1 MQSSISELWNHYRSL
16 DAAAPAALPLS
27 YCFSDNAEEADA
39 LLELILSGRKCATA
53 PSVAELQIAGDP
65 IPKPGDFAIV
75 TDWNGMARAIIRTR
89 AVEIRRFGDVD
100 EDFARIEGEGDQTL
114 GWWREAHRSYYTRV
128 LAGTDHAVDDDLEIV
143 CEQFDLVY
151 PGSAA

>member
-1 MQSSISELWNHYRSL
+1 MHASVSDVWDRYRLL
-16 DAAAPAALPLS
+16 DDTAPAALPLS
-27 YCFSDNAEEADA
+27 YCCSDNPEEANA

-53 PSVAELQIAGDP
+53 PSVAELRIAGDP

-75 TDWNGMARAIIRTR
+75 TDWSGTARAIIRTR

-100 EDFARIEGEGDQTL
+100 EEFVRIEGEGDRTL
-114 GWWREAHRSYYTRV
+114 GWWRDAHHRYYTRV
-128 LAGTDHAVDDDLEIV
+128 LAGTGQAVDDDLEIV

-151 PGSAA
+151 RE